1 MAGTVLIW
9 VTETVKIESAFA
21 YFLIATV
28 MK

>member
-9 VTETVKIESAFA
+9 VNETVKIESAFV